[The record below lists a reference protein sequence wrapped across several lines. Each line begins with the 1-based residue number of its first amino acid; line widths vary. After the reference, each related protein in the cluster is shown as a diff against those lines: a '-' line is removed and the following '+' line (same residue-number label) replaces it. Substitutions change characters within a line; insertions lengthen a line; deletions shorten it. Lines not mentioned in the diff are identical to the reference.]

1 MKLFKPKFWKSNK
14 NFFTVLLIPLS
25 LITWIYI
32 ILKKKFIQKVKFN
45 IPVICVGNIFIGG
58 TGKTPL
64 SIHIAR
70 KLSENGKNPAIV
82 RKYYKSHKDEHKMI
96 ISYYNKLILNLNRS
110 KGIYEALE
118 KGYDAVILDDGFQD
132 YKIKKNLSII
142 CFNSNQL
149 IGNGYLFPSGP
160 LRESLGSL
168 RNANILII
176 NGDRSLDFEQKILKI
191 QKDLKIYYSN
201 YKPLNIQEFKNK
213 KLLVISGIGNPENFF
228 KILKDNQMNI
238 QKKMVYPDHYE
249 FTKNEMLKIIE
260 YAKKNDFQ
268 IVMTEKDYYKIKDF
282 SLENIKYLKV
292 KLEIEK
298 EEEFIKNVMKAYD

>member
-32 ILKKKFIQKVKFN
+32 ILKKTFIQKVKFN

-168 RNANILII
+168 RNADILII
-176 NGDRSLDFEQKILKI
+176 NGDRSLNFEQKILKI

-249 FTKNEMLKIIE
+249 FTKNEMLKITE

>member
-32 ILKKKFIQKVKFN
+32 ILKKTFIQKVKFN

-82 RKYYKSHKDEHKMI
+82 RKYYASHIDEHKMI
-96 ISYYNKLILNLNRS
+96 LSYYNKLILTLNRS

-213 KLLVISGIGNPENFF
+213 KLLAISGIGNPENFF

>member
-32 ILKKKFIQKVKFN
+32 ILKKTFIQKVKFN

-176 NGDRSLDFEQKILKI
+176 NGDKSLDFEQKILKI

-213 KLLVISGIGNPENFF
+213 KLLAISGIGNPENFF

>member
-25 LITWIYI
+25 LITWIYVT
-32 ILKKKFIQKVKFN
+32 LKKTFIQKVKFN

-168 RNANILII
+168 RNADILII
-176 NGDRSLDFEQKILKI
+176 NGDRSLNFEQKILKI

>member
-32 ILKKKFIQKVKFN
+32 ILKKTFIQKVKFN

-149 IGNGYLFPSGP
+149 IGNGYIFPSGP

-191 QKDLKIYYSN
+191 KKDLKIYYSN

>member
-32 ILKKKFIQKVKFN
+32 ILKKTFIQKVKFN

-168 RNANILII
+168 RNADILII
-176 NGDRSLDFEQKILKI
+176 NGDRSLNFEQKILKI

-260 YAKKNDFQ
+260 HAKKNDFQ

>member
-32 ILKKKFIQKVKFN
+32 ILKKTFIQKVKFN

-82 RKYYKSHKDEHKMI
+82 RKYYKSHIDEHKMI
-96 ISYYNKLILNLNRS
+96 LSYYNKLILNLNRS
-110 KGIYEALE
+110 KGIYEAIE

-191 QKDLKIYYSN
+191 KKDLKIYYSN

>member
-32 ILKKKFIQKVKFN
+32 TLKKTFIQKVKFN

-96 ISYYNKLILNLNRS
+96 PSYYNKLILNLNRS

-191 QKDLKIYYSN
+191 QKNLKIYYSN
-201 YKPLNIQEFKNK
+201 YKPLNIQEFKDK
-213 KLLVISGIGNPENFF
+213 RLLVISGIGNPENFF
-228 KILKDNQMNI
+228 KILKDNQLNV

-249 FTKNEMLKIIE
+249 FTKNEMLKIVE
-260 YAKKNDFQ
+260 HAKKNDFQ

-282 SLENIKYLKV
+282 SLENIKYLRI

>member
-14 NFFTVLLIPLS
+14 NFFTILLIPLS

-32 ILKKKFIQKVKFN
+32 TLKKTFIQKVKFN

-96 ISYYNKLILNLNRS
+96 LSYYNKLILNLNRS

>member
-32 ILKKKFIQKVKFN
+32 ILKKTFIQKVKFN

-201 YKPLNIQEFKNK
+201 YKPLNIQEFENK

>member
-32 ILKKKFIQKVKFN
+32 ILKKTFIQKVKFN

-228 KILKDNQMNI
+228 KMLKDNQMNI

>member
-14 NFFTVLLIPLS
+14 NFFTLLLIPLS

-32 ILKKKFIQKVKFN
+32 ILKKTFIQKVKFN

-268 IVMTEKDYYKIKDF
+268 IVVTEKDYYKIKDF

-298 EEEFIKNVMKAYD
+298 EEDFIKNVMKAYD

>member
-14 NFFTVLLIPLS
+14 NFFTLLLIPLS

-32 ILKKKFIQKVKFN
+32 ILKKTFIQKVKFN

-191 QKDLKIYYSN
+191 QKNLKIYYSN
-201 YKPLNIQEFKNK
+201 YKPLNIQEFKIKN
-213 KLLVISGIGNPENFF
+213 LLVISGFGNPENFF

-249 FTKNEMLKIIE
+249 YTKNEMLKIIE

>member
-14 NFFTVLLIPLS
+14 NFFTLLLIPLS

-32 ILKKKFIQKVKFN
+32 ILKKTFIQKVKFN

-96 ISYYNKLILNLNRS
+96 ISYYDKLILNLNRS
-110 KGIYEALE
+110 KGIYEAIE

-168 RNANILII
+168 RNANIVII
-176 NGDRSLDFEQKILKI
+176 NGERSLEFEQKILKI
-191 QKDLKIYYSN
+191 QKNLKIYYSN

-228 KILKDNQMNI
+228 KILKDNQLNV

>member
-32 ILKKKFIQKVKFN
+32 ILKKTFIQKVKFN

-160 LRESLGSL
+160 LRENLGSL

-213 KLLVISGIGNPENFF
+213 KLLVISGIGNP
-228 KILKDNQMNI
+228 
-238 QKKMVYPDHYE
+238 
-249 FTKNEMLKIIE
+249 
-260 YAKKNDFQ
+260 
-268 IVMTEKDYYKIKDF
+268 
-282 SLENIKYLKV
+282 
-292 KLEIEK
+292 
-298 EEEFIKNVMKAYD
+298 

>member
-32 ILKKKFIQKVKFN
+32 ILKKTFIQKVKFN

-96 ISYYNKLILNLNRS
+96 ISYYYKLILNLNRS
-110 KGIYEALE
+110 KGIYEAIE

-168 RNANILII
+168 RNADILII
-176 NGDRSLDFEQKILKI
+176 NGDRSLNFEQKILKI

>member
-32 ILKKKFIQKVKFN
+32 ILKKTFIQKVKFN

-168 RNANILII
+168 KNANILII

-213 KLLVISGIGNPENFF
+213 KLLAISGIGNPENFF

-260 YAKKNDFQ
+260 HAKKNDFQ

>member
-25 LITWIYI
+25 LITWIYVT
-32 ILKKKFIQKVKFN
+32 LKKTFIQKVKFN

-110 KGIYEALE
+110 KGIYEAIE

-249 FTKNEMLKIIE
+249 FTKNEMVKIIE
-260 YAKKNDFQ
+260 HAKRNNYQ
-268 IVMTEKDYYKIKDF
+268 IIMTEKDYYKIKDF
-282 SLENIKYLKV
+282 NLENIKYLRV

-298 EEEFIKNVMKAYD
+298 EEDFIKNVMKAYD

>member
-32 ILKKKFIQKVKFN
+32 ILKKTFIQKVKFN

-168 RNANILII
+168 KNANILII
-176 NGDRSLDFEQKILKI
+176 NGDRSLDFEQKIFKI

-268 IVMTEKDYYKIKDF
+268 IVVTEKDYYKIKDF

>member
-32 ILKKKFIQKVKFN
+32 ILKKTFIQKVKFN

-260 YAKKNDFQ
+260 HAKKNDFQ

>member
-32 ILKKKFIQKVKFN
+32 ILKKTFIQKVKFN

-176 NGDRSLDFEQKILKI
+176 NGDKSLNFEQKILKI
-191 QKDLKIYYSN
+191 KKDLKIYYSN

-249 FTKNEMLKIIE
+249 FTKNEMLKIIK

-298 EEEFIKNVMKAYD
+298 EEEFIKNVMKAYE

>member
-32 ILKKKFIQKVKFN
+32 ILKKTFIQKVKFN

-82 RKYYKSHKDEHKMI
+82 RKYYASHIDEHKMI
-96 ISYYNKLILNLNRS
+96 LSYYNKLILNLNRS

>member
-32 ILKKKFIQKVKFN
+32 ILKKTFIQKVKFN

-82 RKYYKSHKDEHKMI
+82 RKYYKSHIDEHKMI
-96 ISYYNKLILNLNRS
+96 LSYYNKLILNLNRS
-110 KGIYEALE
+110 KGIYEAIE

-168 RNANILII
+168 RNADILII
-176 NGDRSLDFEQKILKI
+176 NGDRSLNFEQKILKI

>member
-32 ILKKKFIQKVKFN
+32 ILKKTFIQKVKFN

-82 RKYYKSHKDEHKMI
+82 RKYYKSHIDEHKMI
-96 ISYYNKLILNLNRS
+96 LSYYNKLILNLNRS

-176 NGDRSLDFEQKILKI
+176 NGEKSLDFEQKILKI

-201 YKPLNIQEFKNK
+201 YKPLNIQEFKDK
-213 KLLVISGIGNPENFF
+213 KLLVISGIANPENFF

-238 QKKMVYPDHYE
+238 QKKIVYPDHYE

-260 YAKKNDFQ
+260 HAKKNDFQ
-268 IVMTEKDYYKIKDF
+268 IIMTEKDYYKIKDF
-282 SLENIKYLKV
+282 SLENIKYLRI

-298 EEEFIKNVMKAYD
+298 EEEFIQNVMKAYD

>member
-32 ILKKKFIQKVKFN
+32 ILKKTFIQKVKFN

-96 ISYYNKLILNLNRS
+96 TSYYNKLILNLNRS

-292 KLEIEK
+292 NLEIEK

>member
-32 ILKKKFIQKVKFN
+32 ILKKTFIQKVKFN

-96 ISYYNKLILNLNRS
+96 ISYYYKLILNLNRS
-110 KGIYEALE
+110 KGIYEAIE

-176 NGDRSLDFEQKILKI
+176 NGDRSLNFEQKILKI

>member
-1 MKLFKPKFWKSNK
+1 MKLFNPKFWKSNK

-32 ILKKKFIQKVKFN
+32 ILKKTFIQKVKFN

-64 SIHIAR
+64 SIHIAK

-82 RKYYKSHKDEHKMI
+82 RKYYRSHIDEHKMI
-96 ISYYNKLILNLNRS
+96 LSYYNKLILNLNRS
-110 KGIYEALE
+110 KGIYEAIE

-176 NGDRSLDFEQKILKI
+176 NGDKNLDFEQKILKI
-191 QKDLKIYYSN
+191 QKNLKIYYSN
-201 YKPLNIQEFKNK
+201 YKPLNIQEFKDK
-213 KLLVISGIGNPENFF
+213 RLLVISGIGNPENFF
-228 KILKDNQMNI
+228 KILKDNQLNV

-249 FTKNEMLKIIE
+249 FTKNEMLKIVE
-260 YAKKNDFQ
+260 HAKKNDFQ

-282 SLENIKYLKV
+282 SLENIKYLRI

>member
-32 ILKKKFIQKVKFN
+32 ILKKTFIQKVKFN

-176 NGDRSLDFEQKILKI
+176 NGDRSLNFEQKILKI

-213 KLLVISGIGNPENFF
+213 KLLAISGIGNPENFF

>member
-32 ILKKKFIQKVKFN
+32 ILKKTFIQKVKFN

-160 LRESLGSL
+160 LRESLSSL

>member
-1 MKLFKPKFWKSNK
+1 MKK
-14 NFFTVLLIPLS
+14 T
-25 LITWIYI
+25 
-32 ILKKKFIQKVKFN
+32 FIQKVKFN

-110 KGIYEALE
+110 KGIYEAIE

-176 NGDRSLDFEQKILKI
+176 NGDKSLNFEQKILKI

>member
-1 MKLFKPKFWKSNK
+1 MKLFKPKFWKSKK
-14 NFFTVLLIPLS
+14 NFFTILLIPLS

-32 ILKKKFIQKVKFN
+32 ILKKTFIQKVKFN

-82 RKYYKSHKDEHKMI
+82 RKYYRSHIDEHNMI
-96 ISYYNKLILNLNRS
+96 LSYYNKLILNLNRS

-160 LRESLGSL
+160 LRESLSSL

-176 NGDRSLDFEQKILKI
+176 NGEKSLDFEQKILKI
-191 QKDLKIYYSN
+191 KKNLKIYYSN
-201 YKPLNIQEFKNK
+201 YKPLNIQEFKDKN
-213 KLLVISGIGNPENFF
+213 LLVISGIGNPENFF
-228 KILKDNQMNI
+228 KILEDNQMII

-249 FTKNEMLKIIE
+249 FTKNEILKIIE

-282 SLENIKYLKV
+282 SLENIKYLRV

-298 EEEFIKNVMKAYD
+298 EEEFIQNVMEAYD

>member
-14 NFFTVLLIPLS
+14 NFFTLLLIPLS
-25 LITWIYI
+25 LITWIYF
-32 ILKKKFIQKVKFN
+32 ILKKTLIQKVKFN
-45 IPVICVGNIFIGG
+45 IPIICVGNIFIGG

-82 RKYYKSHKDEHKMI
+82 RKYYKSHIDEHKMI
-96 ISYYNKLILNLNRS
+96 LSYYNKLILNLNRS

-118 KGYDAVILDDGFQD
+118 KSYDAVILDDGFQD

-168 RNANILII
+168 RNANIVII
-176 NGDRSLDFEQKILKI
+176 NGERSLEFEQKILKI

>member
-32 ILKKKFIQKVKFN
+32 ILKKTFIQKVKFN

-82 RKYYKSHKDEHKMI
+82 RKYYRSHIDEHKMI
-96 ISYYNKLILNLNRS
+96 LSYYNKLILNLNRS

>member
-32 ILKKKFIQKVKFN
+32 ILKKTFIQKVKFN

-176 NGDRSLDFEQKILKI
+176 NGNRSLDFEQKILKI

-268 IVMTEKDYYKIKDF
+268 IVVTEKDYYKIKDF

>member
-32 ILKKKFIQKVKFN
+32 ILKKTFIQKVKFN

-96 ISYYNKLILNLNRS
+96 TSYYNKLILNLNRS

-168 RNANILII
+168 RNADILII
-176 NGDRSLDFEQKILKI
+176 NGDRSLNFEQKILKI

-249 FTKNEMLKIIE
+249 FTKNEMLKITE

>member
-14 NFFTVLLIPLS
+14 NFFTILLIPLS

-110 KGIYEALE
+110 KGIYEAIE

-168 RNANILII
+168 KNANILII
-176 NGDRSLDFEQKILKI
+176 NGDRSLNFEQKILKI

-228 KILKDNQMNI
+228 KMLKDNQMNI

-260 YAKKNDFQ
+260 HAKKNDFQ
-268 IVMTEKDYYKIKDF
+268 IVMTEKDYYKIKK
-282 SLENIKYLKV
+282 S
-292 KLEIEK
+292 IEVIY
-298 EEEFIKNVMKAYD
+298 EMG

>member
-32 ILKKKFIQKVKFN
+32 IFKKTFIQKVKFN

-96 ISYYNKLILNLNRS
+96 LSYYNKLILNLNRS

-249 FTKNEMLKIIE
+249 FTKNEMLKITE

-268 IVMTEKDYYKIKDF
+268 IVMTEKDYFKIKDF